1 MFVCYPGCSEKLYK
15 TLVKEDSNEMHT
27 ELHIPDMAPS
37 DFEHLITYMYLGK
50 ITFGS
55 VHELCFALYGAERFE
70 LHDLRIQCLRRL
82 QRRIRENHS
91 CAVELLDAK
100 FKFSIV
106 CENEQIFEE
115 AVDVVKRNYEEVL
128 TSDCINNISKNTM
141 ELLLH
146 LEPDGDVEEIVV
158 FGAVSKWSEAYR
170 NRNELTGETLQKEVR
185 DLVTAVQYNRIKVE
199 LIASDVKPSGL
210 LDDKLCLS
218 AFVSATGGSV
228 DTRFGKKP
236 EKLAALL
243 NQVRQLQIQHNCLNL
258 NKRGCVNEHAGDTFR
273 NSNV

>member
-1 MFVCYPGCSEKLYK
+1 MFVCYPGCSAVLHK
-15 TLVKEDSNEMHT
+15 TLIKEDSNEMHT

-50 ITFGS
+50 ITFSS

-91 CAVELLDAK
+91 AAVELIDAK

-106 CENEQIFEE
+106 CENEQIFKE
-115 AVDVVKRNYEEVL
+115 AVDVVKGNYKGVL
-128 TSDCINNISKNTM
+128 ESDCIGNISKNTM

-158 FGAVSKWSEAYR
+158 FRALSKWSEAFR
-170 NRNELTGETLQKEVR
+170 NRNESAAVG
-185 DLVTAVQYNRIKVE
+185 DLVTAVQYNRIPVE
-199 LIASDVKPSGL
+199 LITSEVEPSGL

-218 AFVSATGGSV
+218 AFRECHWWKSRCTI
-228 DTRFGKKP
+228 R
-236 EKLAALL
+236 
-243 NQVRQLQIQHNCLNL
+243 
-258 NKRGCVNEHAGDTFR
+258 
-273 NSNV
+273 